1 MINMGKIVSLVNSN
15 RKMAMSRKIYCV
27 FDNMSLKYAW
37 NGCSS
42 LTIDMKPNLLSI
54 WILSFSHLTKS
65 NHIDN
70 PLTIDQRFNFDILVL
85 VV

>member
-1 MINMGKIVSLVNSN
+1 MLGMCVCLCVKIHFPLPYV
-15 RKMAMSRKIYCV
+15 CV
-27 FDNMSLKYAW
+27 CLFLKKKKKKYAW

-42 LTIDMKPNLLSI
+42 LTIDMKPNLLWI

-70 PLTIDQRFNFDILVL
+70 LLTIYQRFNFDILVL